1 VLVRRLLPYAV
12 LLAEVLVF
20 YRHALF
26 REGYVIPWDL
36 RYFHLTHASF
46 IAESLKRGELP
57 LWDPFTYCGRPFA
70 ANIQTEVF
78 YPPLVMA
85 VLASN
90 LTGGAHLLNFL
101 EWEVVLHVFLA
112 GVFAFWLLRRLGSGT
127 PAALLGA
134 SIYQLGGFFASQ
146 AQHMG
151 AVNAAAWL
159 PLAWLAVLSLGG
171 KAHWRW
177 LAVLAAS
184 MAMAVLAG
192 LPAVSV
198 VVIGS
203 SILLAVAL
211 VACGT
216 RPLRLL
222 LSVLVACLWA
232 VLLAAVQLL
241 PTVELSRLSIAQYR
255 ADWLGSGGGLP
266 LASLVSL
273 VAPNYYGIF
282 DLHRYSG
289 PWNPTFL
296 YLYCSLGGLAL
307 ALAAVSFCKKPEV
320 RAFTLL
326 VPVTALWMLGDST
339 PVWRLFYPLLPAAI
353 RNALHPEF
361 AMPAFILSLA
371 VLAGLGAAEFLK
383 RPALA
388 WVAVCVVL
396 VDLTWAGSG
405 RPMNTARLQDEP
417 GVTRESFEGSRELL
431 ARVRDLVSRSFPPAR
446 IDTAGASI
454 NWPMTAAMIEVPT
467 ANGNDPLALAR
478 TIQARLAFADGER
491 WGAYYEVSRLESPV
505 LDLLNVRYVLTRAPL
520 DPAQLSRSGLIHV
533 ATLPGNEVY
542 EDPEVLPRF
551 FLVDRV
557 RRAAGMEEAAA
568 MLKSGAF
575 DPRSEAVVE
584 GAVEV
589 SGGSGSVRVLAYAR
603 RRVLLEIDAAAPGFL
618 VTSETHYPG
627 WRAFLDGREAPIY
640 YTNVAF
646 RGLPVPAGRHRVEF
660 EFAPAI
666 LAWSALLSAGALLP
680 FCLLPLAFCLARRR
694 RPASRSFPLPSLRRK

>member
-1 VLVRRLLPYAV
+1 M

-20 YRHALF
+20 YRHTLF

-46 IAESLKRGELP
+46 IAESFKRGELP

-78 YPPLVMA
+78 YPPLVVA
-85 VLASN
+85 VLVSN
-90 LTGGAHLLNFL
+90 LTGGAHLLDFL

-112 GVFAFWLLRRLGSGT
+112 GVLAFWLLRRLGAGT

-134 SIYQLGGFFASQ
+134 SIYQLGGYFASQ

-184 MAMAVLAG
+184 LAMSALSG

-203 SILLAVAL
+203 SILLALAL
-211 VACGT
+211 AVCRV
-216 RPLRLL
+216 RPLGVV

-241 PTVELSRLSIAQYR
+241 PTVELSRLSIGQYR
-255 ADWLGSGGGLP
+255 ADWLGTGGGLP

-307 ALAAVSFCKKPEV
+307 ALAAAAFSKRREV
-320 RAFTLL
+320 RAFALL
-326 VPVTALWMLGDST
+326 VPVTVLWMLGDST
-339 PVWRLFYPLLPAAI
+339 PAWRLLYPLLPAAI

-371 VLAGLGAAEFLK
+371 VLAGLGAAQFLK

-388 WVAVCVVL
+388 WAAVCVVV
-396 VDLTWAGSG
+396 VDLTWVGSG

-417 GVTRESFEGSRELL
+417 GVSRESFEGSREVL
-431 ARVRDLVSRSFPPAR
+431 ARVRGLVNRSFPPAR

-478 TIQARLAFADGER
+478 TIQARLALADGER
-491 WGAYYEVSRLESPV
+491 WGAYYEVSRLDSPV

-520 DPAQLSRSGLIHV
+520 DPARLARAGLLHV
-533 ATLPGNEVY
+533 ASLPGNEIY
-542 EDPEVLPRF
+542 ENPDALPRF
-551 FLVDRV
+551 FLVGRL
-557 RRAAGMEEAAA
+557 RHARSMEEAAA
-568 MLKSGAF
+568 VPRSSAF

-584 GAVEV
+584 GAAEV
-589 SGGSGSVRVLAYAR
+589 SGGGGSVRVLQYSP
-603 RRVLLEIDAAAPGFL
+603 RRVLLEVEAPAPAFL

-627 WRAFLDGREAPIY
+627 WRAFIDDREAPIL

-646 RGLPVPAGRHRVEF
+646 RGLSVPAGRHRVRF
-660 EFAPAI
+660 EFAPAVLWRAAALSAAAWAA
-666 LAWSALLSAGALLP
+666 LAWVLMGRRRRVADAASALLQ
-680 FCLLPLAFCLARRR
+680 
-694 RPASRSFPLPSLRRK
+694 